1 MAASEGGPA
10 DPAAY
15 LHLAWLAWLLSL
27 TMLSVGLLIS
37 ALSRRASVAV
47 GVGLFFW
54 LVFVFLGDLGMMGTV
69 MVMRVPADALFWI
82 ALANPLQVFKM
93 AAILDI
99 RATLDVLGPAGIYA
113 IQRHG
118 DWLGLLFP
126 AILAVWVLSPALVAY
141 GRFAARGDF

>member
-1 MAASEGGPA
+1 M
-10 DPAAY
+10 
-15 LHLAWLAWLLSL
+15 LSL
-27 TMLSVGLLIS
+27 GLLIS
-37 ALSRRASVAV
+37 ALTRRSSVAV
-47 GVGLFFW
+47 GLGLFLW

-69 MVMRVPADALFWI
+69 MVMRIPADALFWI

-118 DWLGLLFP
+118 DWLALLFP
-126 AILAVWVLSPALVAY
+126 AILIAWTLTPSLIAY
-141 GRFAARGDF
+141 SRFAARGDL